1 MPSRGGEE
9 APKPASAA
17 AKGYDDELHA
27 TADGNIGAAAAA
39 AAVGAAS
46 AKRANSAASTP
57 RTPQKQLLPSR
68 PSSSSK
74 SKKDELEEELPLDPN
89 RVPSPAPLEDEE
101 FDVAAAAAA
110 AARSDAVL
118 FPDEASRKRRSG
130 SSSDDDDDGGEDG
143 LRKRP
148 TGGDG
153 ESSTDEDEG
162 YRGAGDSHVGSR
174 SGFLSFVDETREMRN
189 PARSAADADA
199 RKKRRAEEKR
209 KEKASAAK
217 VAAPEQPKRGELVH
231 AGRGQQQ
238 GGAEQEAA
246 AAAEAEE
253 EEEQGTTAPASKR
266 AKNPSSRPTPP
277 SSSFEAAGLSPSTAA
292 HLRSLGFARPTPV
305 QASAMPALCSG
316 RDALVRAPT
325 GSGKTLAYLAPIVDA
340 VSGARA
346 CASSPSS
353 SIASRGARAL
363 GSRAIVLAPTRELAL
378 QVTDVAAALTKR
390 YHWVVG
396 GALYGERGFCL
407 FSPPPFFPPIFC
419 PRGSLPPSLSL
430 SLFTFPSLSLRR
442 EIAPRFSPPFP
453 SSPCSSKKKKKTG
466 GESRSSEKARLRK
479 GVALLVATPG
489 RLLDHLENT
498 ACFETR
504 RVGWL
509 VLDEADRLLDLGFEA
524 KVAQVV
530 GALEWRRAAAKD
542 EEARDGFSPATASAS
557 AHSTA
562 AQIDPSSLPPIP
574 DRIQTVLVSA
584 TMGSSVEG
592 LGGVS
597 LVNPAHVGVDKGGEA
612 TAGGDPTS
620 LRRPARTSAAA
631 TTYDGLDLGPTIPAA
646 VSQRVLIVP
655 ARAKVAALA
664 ALLVSRVARGGR
676 VLAFFSSCGGVE
688 AAHALLTRGYALAVA
703 GGRSSSGSGGSG
715 GSGGGGS
722 GGQRGSGGAFGQQ
735 RRRQSGGGGGGGLE
749 ADDDL
754 ALDLDLEG
762 EQQPPASSARLLP
775 NEAPLL
781 KLHGGMRQAER
792 TAAFLDFSRAK
803 GGGVLLATDV
813 AARGL
818 DFPSLS
824 AVVQFDPPGEASEYA
839 HRVGRA
845 GRAGEAGEAI
855 LLLLPSE
862 AEGNGYGRAAR
873 LPPSAALAC
882 SAPRDPLPE
891 LDRGLARLPLP
902 PPPPLGRRPRFADEH
917 PGARALAAGLLSA
930 VSRDA
935 DLRAVAVAGFR
946 ASVRSYAT
954 FPAHLKPVCHVKR
967 LHLGHVAHCFGLR
980 DAPSVFG
987 RDDRFDGAGRGG
999 GGNGGGG
1006 NNSSKNSSSKRKR

>member
-1 MPSRGGEE
+1 MYPPSPPPFFSPMASSRRCPPSSALTFTPFCPPFSNRDLSKSLVQDRKAGRMPSRGGEE

-74 SKKDELEEELPLDPN
+74 SKKDEHEEELPLDPN

-253 EEEQGTTAPASKR
+253 EQGTTAPASKR
-266 AKNPSSRPTPP
+266 AKNPSSRPPPP

-407 FSPPPFFPPIFC
+407 FSPPPVFSPHFF
-419 PRGSLPPSLSL
+419 STWLSSSLSL
-430 SLFTFPSLSLRR
+430 SFPLYFPFSLFETRNRAPVLTALPLLPLLFQKKKKKQAASPAPPRR
-442 EIAPRFSPPFP
+442 PASARA
-453 SSPCSSKKKKKTG
+453 SPCSS
-466 GESRSSEKARLRK
+466 
-479 GVALLVATPG
+479 P
-489 RLLDHLENT
+489 
-498 ACFETR
+498 
-504 RVGWL
+504 
-509 VLDEADRLLDLGFEA
+509 
-524 KVAQVV
+524 
-530 GALEWRRAAAKD
+530 
-542 EEARDGFSPATASAS
+542 
-557 AHSTA
+557 
-562 AQIDPSSLPPIP
+562 
-574 DRIQTVLVSA
+574 
-584 TMGSSVEG
+584 
-592 LGGVS
+592 
-597 LVNPAHVGVDKGGEA
+597 
-612 TAGGDPTS
+612 
-620 LRRPARTSAAA
+620 RPAASSTTSRT
-631 TTYDGLDLGPTIPAA
+631 
-646 VSQRVLIVP
+646 
-655 ARAKVAALA
+655 
-664 ALLVSRVARGGR
+664 
-676 VLAFFSSCGGVE
+676 
-688 AAHALLTRGYALAVA
+688 
-703 GGRSSSGSGGSG
+703 
-715 GSGGGGS
+715 
-722 GGQRGSGGAFGQQ
+722 
-735 RRRQSGGGGGGGLE
+735 
-749 ADDDL
+749 
-754 ALDLDLEG
+754 
-762 EQQPPASSARLLP
+762 PPASRPGGSAGWSSTRP
-775 NEAPLL
+775 T
-781 KLHGGMRQAER
+781 GSSTSG
-792 TAAFLDFSRAK
+792 SRP
-803 GGGVLLATDV
+803 
-813 AARGL
+813 R
-818 DFPSLS
+818 SRRS
-824 AVVQFDPPGEASEYA
+824 
-839 HRVGRA
+839 
-845 GRAGEAGEAI
+845 
-855 LLLLPSE
+855 
-862 AEGNGYGRAAR
+862 
-873 LPPSAALAC
+873 
-882 SAPRDPLPE
+882 SAPWSGAGPPPRTRR
-891 LDRGLARLPLP
+891 RGTASRPRRPRPRPIP
-902 PPPPLGRRPRFADEH
+902 PPPRSIPRRCRRSRT
-917 PGARALAAGLLSA
+917 GSRRCSCRRRWARPSRGSAG
-930 VSRDA
+930 SR
-935 DLRAVAVAGFR
+935 
-946 ASVRSYAT
+946 S
-954 FPAHLKPVCHVKR
+954 
-967 LHLGHVAHCFGLR
+967 
-980 DAPSVFG
+980 
-987 RDDRFDGAGRGG
+987 
-999 GGNGGGG
+999 
-1006 NNSSKNSSSKRKR
+1006 

>member
-9 APKPASAA
+9 ALKPASAA

-74 SKKDELEEELPLDPN
+74 SKKDEHEEELPLDPN

-266 AKNPSSRPTPP
+266 AKNPSSRPPPP

-305 QASAMPALCSG
+305 QASAIPALCSG

-407 FSPPPFFPPIFC
+407 FFFPRFFPPFFFHVALF
-419 PRGSLPPSLSL
+419 LPL
-430 SLFTFPSLSLRR
+430 SLFPSL
-442 EIAPRFSPPFP
+442 
-453 SSPCSSKKKKKTG
+453 
-466 GESRSSEKARLRK
+466 
-479 GVALLVATPG
+479 
-489 RLLDHLENT
+489 
-498 ACFETR
+498 
-504 RVGWL
+504 
-509 VLDEADRLLDLGFEA
+509 
-524 KVAQVV
+524 
-530 GALEWRRAAAKD
+530 
-542 EEARDGFSPATASAS
+542 
-557 AHSTA
+557 
-562 AQIDPSSLPPIP
+562 
-574 DRIQTVLVSA
+574 
-584 TMGSSVEG
+584 
-592 LGGVS
+592 
-597 LVNPAHVGVDKGGEA
+597 
-612 TAGGDPTS
+612 
-620 LRRPARTSAAA
+620 
-631 TTYDGLDLGPTIPAA
+631 
-646 VSQRVLIVP
+646 
-655 ARAKVAALA
+655 
-664 ALLVSRVARGGR
+664 
-676 VLAFFSSCGGVE
+676 
-688 AAHALLTRGYALAVA
+688 
-703 GGRSSSGSGGSG
+703 
-715 GSGGGGS
+715 
-722 GGQRGSGGAFGQQ
+722 
-735 RRRQSGGGGGGGLE
+735 
-749 ADDDL
+749 
-754 ALDLDLEG
+754 
-762 EQQPPASSARLLP
+762 
-775 NEAPLL
+775 
-781 KLHGGMRQAER
+781 
-792 TAAFLDFSRAK
+792 
-803 GGGVLLATDV
+803 
-813 AARGL
+813 
-818 DFPSLS
+818 LS
-824 AVVQFDPPGEASEYA
+824 
-839 HRVGRA
+839 
-845 GRAGEAGEAI
+845 
-855 LLLLPSE
+855 
-862 AEGNGYGRAAR
+862 
-873 LPPSAALAC
+873 
-882 SAPRDPLPE
+882 
-891 LDRGLARLPLP
+891 
-902 PPPPLGRRPRFADEH
+902 
-917 PGARALAAGLLSA
+917 LLS
-930 VSRDA
+930 
-935 DLRAVAVAGFR
+935 L
-946 ASVRSYAT
+946 
-954 FPAHLKPVCHVKR
+954 
-967 LHLGHVAHCFGLR
+967 
-980 DAPSVFG
+980 
-987 RDDRFDGAGRGG
+987 
-999 GGNGGGG
+999 
-1006 NNSSKNSSSKRKR
+1006 